1 MSIIREGQ
9 GGRYWLVVKK
19 GASPITR
26 SMFDGPSWPEAILVP
41 SLSRLKKETV
51 CTSMFMASVL
61 CFGTSI
67 KQVESTK
74 VILRK
79 VLIAKVVGR
88 TQELTFAPVRCTT
101 FFFFAR
107 E

>member
-1 MSIIREGQ
+1 
-9 GGRYWLVVKK
+9 
-19 GASPITR
+19 
-26 SMFDGPSWPEAILVP
+26 MFDGPSWPEAILVP

-61 CFGTSI
+61 CYGTSI

-88 TQELTFAPVRCTT
+88 TQELTFAPVRCTIFLLESEVQNFGT
-101 FFFFAR
+101 NLLCKIVGSFVAYAAALR
-107 E
+107 L